1 MPFAVRFLLKF
12 GFVLLLIRI
21 GLGIVGWFA
30 GETIQDMLPDDGVD
44 VYTSLEAAQRA
55 VNRGHEIAD
64 RFENGVFVLI
74 AVILAPLMWR
84 RQKAAAEDREGTAA
98 DVAG

>member
-1 MPFAVRFLLKF
+1 MPFVVRFILKL

-30 GETIQDMLPDDGVD
+30 GEAIQDMLPDDGGD
-44 VYTSLEAAQRA
+44 VYASREAAMRA
-55 VNRGHEIAD
+55 INRGHEIAD
-64 RFENGVFVLI
+64 KFEFGAHLLI

-84 RQKAAAEDREGTAA
+84 RQKAADEDRARAAA
-98 DVAG
+98 DAAE